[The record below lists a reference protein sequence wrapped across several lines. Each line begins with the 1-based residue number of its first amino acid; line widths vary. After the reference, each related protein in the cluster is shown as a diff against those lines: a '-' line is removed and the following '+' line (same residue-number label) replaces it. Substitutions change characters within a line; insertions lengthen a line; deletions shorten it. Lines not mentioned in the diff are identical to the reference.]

1 MADEI
6 RAGASLRILPW
17 LYPAFYALHIA
28 EEHWAGG
35 GFPAYMARTR
45 GVYITPAR
53 FLLLNGAAWAL
64 MVVGLL
70 AARRM
75 GFSRWLLVCLGTVLF
90 INGLAH
96 TLVATARAE
105 YNPGLVS
112 ASLLFIPIGV
122 YTLARI
128 KREMRGRRVAGALVT
143 GLLIHGVI
151 FLLTLG
157 RL

>member
-35 GFPAYMARTR
+35 GFPAYLARTR

-53 FLLLNGAAWAL
+53 FLLLNWVAWAL
-64 MVVGLL
+64 MVAGLA

-75 GFSRWLLVCLGTVLF
+75 GFSRWLLMCLGTVLF
-90 INGLAH
+90 INGFSH
-96 TLVATARAE
+96 TIVATARAE
-105 YNPGLVS
+105 YNPGLAS
-112 ASLLFIPIGV
+112 ALLLFIPIGV

-128 KREMRGRRVAGALVT
+128 KRGMRGRRVAGALMT